1 MYPLRSTVWCAFWAG
16 GVISP
21 FFFEDEEVA
30 TGTVTGDH
38 DTKV

>member
-1 MYPLRSTVWCAFWAG
+1 MDCFLYARLC
-16 GVISP
+16 GVLSGLISP

-30 TGTVTGDH
+30 TGAVTGDH